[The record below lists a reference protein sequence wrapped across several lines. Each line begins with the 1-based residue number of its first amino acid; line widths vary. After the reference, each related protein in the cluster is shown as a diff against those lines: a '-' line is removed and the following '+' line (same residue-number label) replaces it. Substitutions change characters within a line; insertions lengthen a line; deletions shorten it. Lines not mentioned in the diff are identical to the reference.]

1 MTETTKTLRLNFTN
15 GENKTSTLSLAGA
28 RDNVSEEEVRENMRV
43 IADSGVFEKDGVVM
57 YAKPKSAAYVERGV
71 TTIFD
76 DSATT
81 ADKQA

>member
-1 MTETTKTLRLNFTN
+1 
-15 GENKTSTLSLAGA
+15 
-28 RDNVSEEEVRENMRV
+28 MRV